1 MRTYGAPESN
11 AYEGLALV
19 ALYAGPCL
27 IVAGWAYATDFLQVV
42 LVILG
47 IAVLAGSVFCMIQ
60 SRSVGT
66 AK

>member
-1 MRTYGAPESN
+1 MVNRLT
-11 AYEGLALV
+11 GLTHLNGLV
-19 ALYAGPCL
+19 LVSAAGL
-27 IVAGWAYATDFLQVV
+27 

-66 AK
+66 GK

>member
-11 AYEGLALV
+11 AYEGLALFG
-19 ALYAGPCL
+19 LYAGSSL
-27 IVAGWAYATDFLQVV
+27 VVAGWAYATDFLQVV

-66 AK
+66 GK